1 MFRPPRKA
9 DPPARPPPPAVGGA
23 PAQAPAVP
31 APGAPPAGTAPAAA
45 PNPYAGNTF
54 SFSIHIFFSSHDH
67 CSRRPRPAAV
77 PGAADDADAVREL
90 HADAGRLQ
98 PVRRV
103 PAARRRARPA
113 PARLPPAVLPAA
125 AAVRPRPRP
134 GISATAGVSN
144 IPLPLSLTYGI
155 FNLTV
160 LYHLSPGL
168 PRGCARP
175 GLPSP
180 AAAWLPSC
188 PRLPPAAAVEVN
200 LASKSLM
207 MQIMETEWCGV
218 QYSVFIY
225 NPALNLNSP
234 FIPNEAKELYCIS

>member
-9 DPPARPPPPAVGGA
+9 DPPARPPPPTVGGA

-45 PNPYAGNTF
+45 PNPYAGDIF

-67 CSRRPRPAAV
+67 CSRRARPAAV
-77 PGAADDADAVREL
+77 PGAADDADAVPEL

-103 PAARRRARPA
+103 PAARRRARAA

-134 GISATAGVSN
+134 GISAAAGVSN
-144 IPLPLSLTYGI
+144 IRLPLSLTCGT
-155 FNLTV
+155 FHLTLCLTV
-160 LYHLSPGL
+160 LYRQGYPGV
-168 PRGCARP
+168 AP
-175 GLPSP
+175 GQGYPP
-180 AAAWLPSC
+180 QQQPGY
-188 PRLPPAAAVEVN
+188 PPAPGYP
-200 LASKSLM
+200 
-207 MQIMETEWCGV
+207 QQPQWR
-218 QYSVFIY
+218 
-225 NPALNLNSP
+225 
-234 FIPNEAKELYCIS
+234 

>member
-125 AAVRPRPRP
+125 AAVRPRP
-134 GISATAGVSN
+134 GISATAGG
-144 IPLPLSLTYGI
+144 LQHYTFTFTLK
-155 FNLTV
+155 FNLR
-160 LYHLSPGL
+160 HL
-168 PRGCARP
+168 
-175 GLPSP
+175 
-180 AAAWLPSC
+180 
-188 PRLPPAAAVEVN
+188 
-200 LASKSLM
+200 
-207 MQIMETEWCGV
+207 
-218 QYSVFIY
+218 
-225 NPALNLNSP
+225 
-234 FIPNEAKELYCIS
+234 

>member
-1 MFRPPRKA
+1 MSSSLSSMSLDAPPAAPAHHAQDPARSGFSLPSLRLADQINELLNLTLPMFRPPRKA

-45 PNPYAGNTF
+45 PNPYAGNIF

-155 FNLTV
+155 
-160 LYHLSPGL
+160 
-168 PRGCARP
+168 
-175 GLPSP
+175 
-180 AAAWLPSC
+180 
-188 PRLPPAAAVEVN
+188 
-200 LASKSLM
+200 
-207 MQIMETEWCGV
+207 
-218 QYSVFIY
+218 
-225 NPALNLNSP
+225 
-234 FIPNEAKELYCIS
+234 